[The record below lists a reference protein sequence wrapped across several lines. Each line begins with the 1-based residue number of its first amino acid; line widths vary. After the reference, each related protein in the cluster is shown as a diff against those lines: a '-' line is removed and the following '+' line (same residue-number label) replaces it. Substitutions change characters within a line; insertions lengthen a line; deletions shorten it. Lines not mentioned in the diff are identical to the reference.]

1 MQQEQMQ
8 PQDLI
13 QEFSIEQLE
22 QRVEFGLCGG
32 GNGGGSGG
40 TGGGNDGGNDGWCN
54 GEYCPP
60 ELGNQ

>member
-32 GNGGGSGG
+32 GGSGGDGGGGS
-40 TGGGNDGGNDGWCN
+40 CN
-54 GEYCPP
+54 QPYCPP
-60 ELGNQ
+60 EQES

>member
-32 GNGGGSGG
+32 GGGSG
-40 TGGGNDGGNDGWCN
+40 GGNDGWCD

>member
-32 GNGGGSGG
+32 GSG
-40 TGGGNDGGNDGWCN
+40 GGNDGWCD